1 MPEGKMRW
9 KPWVRTLLRSVAF
22 VGLSLGLAVVL
33 FHFTFQPFQ
42 VAGLSMAPCLNDRDY
57 LLVDRVFF
65 RGSGLGRGDLVVFR
79 IEGDPRFMVKRL
91 VGLPGEVLSSHD
103 GVLTVND
110 RALTTG
116 FFRNAA
122 YPDFGPV
129 KVPEGCFFCVGDNP
143 AVSLDSRTF
152 GPIRQDSIYGRPVL
166 RYLPLTRSGLLT
178 GQGSR

>member
-1 MPEGKMRW
+1 MRW
-9 KPWVRTLLRSVAF
+9 KPWLRTLLRSVAF
-22 VGLSLGLAVVL
+22 VGLSLGLAVLL

-79 IEGDPRFMVKRL
+79 IEGDPRFMVKRI

-103 GVLTVND
+103 GVLSVNGQT
-110 RALTTG
+110 LTSG
-116 FFRNAA
+116 FFRKVA

-129 KVPEGCFFCVGDNP
+129 QVPEGCFFCVGDNP

-166 RYLPLTRSGLLT
+166 RYLPLARSGLLT
-178 GQGSR
+178 GEGSG